1 MFCELLLMVMLEM
14 NIAGR
19 NSIGSQ
25 YNDYREPIIDSYWRR
40 EFWARLVANEQRRV
54 CSRDGEEK
62 CSRIGGF
69 QIL

>member
-1 MFCELLLMVMLEM
+1 MVMLEM

-25 YNDYREPIIDSYWRR
+25 YNDYREPIIDSDWRA
-40 EFWARLVANEQRRV
+40 FWARLVANERRRV

-62 CSRIGGF
+62 CGRIGGF